1 VTATP
6 NVVITI
12 DDTGVV
18 GAPGDLVFSAT
29 PGVGEFGI
37 VEFREIASEANIT
50 RVGGAGN
57 IHGEGVPTE
66 WSYQEANLAFSFV
79 TDVSATEA
87 ESRAYLAT
95 VRAFLGRL
103 RYSVTITVS
112 GSTAETWVG
121 YAGSLTPAAGRS
133 RNDLT
138 DSNPVWNVVI
148 PCHPV
153 RS

>member
-1 VTATP
+1 VSVTP
-6 NVVITI
+6 NVVISI

-18 GAPGDLVFSAT
+18 GSIADLVFSAT
-29 PGVGEFGI
+29 PGVGELGI

-79 TDVSATEA
+79 TDASATEA
-87 ESRAYLAT
+87 ESRALLAT

-121 YAGSLTPAAGRS
+121 YAGSLTPASGRS
-133 RNDLT
+133 RNDLE

-148 PCHPV
+148 PCHPI